1 VFGIEPFLL
10 VTMLLGAVLGLSIY
24 LPLLAGQLS
33 LASPGFYALGGYIA
47 AVLATR
53 VFPTEGR
60 YGVGLVLLEM
70 LIAGLACG
78 LLAIVVG
85 LAALRLS
92 GIYLALAT
100 IAFVEVLRVV
110 ALNLRVTGQAIG
122 IFQIPQ
128 PFSSYRGYL
137 WLAAPLLVAAAAFTR
152 RLERVRMGRAFVAIR
167 EDELAAAAMGIN
179 PTRVKVIAFTLGGI
193 LAGLAG
199 VIAAHVLGTWNTR
212 QGTFDTSIA
221 YLSFVLIGGSRTWL
235 GPVAGGLALTYL
247 PEWLRA
253 RAAASFLPPFA
264 AEFLRTGRFIIYGVL
279 LAASCVFFPHGLI
292 TPELL
297 GRLRRLRPPRRR
309 RPAETAA

>member
-1 VFGIEPFLL
+1 
-10 VTMLLGAVLGLSIY
+10 MLLGAVLGLSIY

-47 AVLATR
+47 AVFATR

-137 WLAAPLLVAAAAFTR
+137 W
-152 RLERVRMGRAFVAIR
+152 
-167 EDELAAAAMGIN
+167 
-179 PTRVKVIAFTLGGI
+179 
-193 LAGLAG
+193 
-199 VIAAHVLGTWNTR
+199 
-212 QGTFDTSIA
+212 
-221 YLSFVLIGGSRTWL
+221 
-235 GPVAGGLALTYL
+235 
-247 PEWLRA
+247 
-253 RAAASFLPPFA
+253 
-264 AEFLRTGRFIIYGVL
+264 
-279 LAASCVFFPHGLI
+279 
-292 TPELL
+292 
-297 GRLRRLRPPRRR
+297 
-309 RPAETAA
+309 